1 MLNPN
6 KLNIELFTKLYVDIT
21 EFRNT
26 FDLPVNTGI
35 DVKADQ
41 LHTSLIVEEM
51 TELAQADSKIEQAD
65 AIVDSVYVLMG
76 RVVHV
81 GTVSD
86 GVQSSQ
92 TIAACTHIDILLT
105 VAENMGIDFL
115 ACWDDIH
122 ASNMSKVCNNEE
134 EFEETKA
141 FYAKSGIEVVGV
153 PKNGKIVVKCS
164 KDHITPEKTVREG
177 KVLKSVHYRP
187 ANLEPLL

>member
-1 MLNPN
+1 MIKLN
-6 KLNIELFTKLYVDIT
+6 KLDQELFVKLFTDIA

-26 FDLPVNTGI
+26 FDLPVFCGV
-35 DVKADQ
+35 DEKSDQ

-65 AIVDSVYVLMG
+65 AIIDSVYVLMG
-76 RVVHV
+76 RVVHN
-81 GTVSD
+81 GTMGGDTSAAFC
-86 GVQSSQ
+86 SQ
-92 TIAACTHIDILLT
+92 IDVLLH
-105 VAENMGIDFL
+105 VAENLGIDFL

-122 ASNMSKVCNNEE
+122 ASNMSKVCNNED

-141 FYAKSGIEVVGV
+141 FYAQSGIEVIGV

-164 KDHITPEKTVREG
+164 KDHITPEKTIREG

-187 ANLEPLL
+187 ANLEPLM